1 MDFIFMLTRNDMTV
15 SDCLHV
21 VDLVEPLGLRHI
33 GFKDVGVTEASA
45 GELVN
50 RIRARGATSYMEVV
64 STTPQAA
71 DRSIRTAAKIGVD
84 RVLGGQEIET
94 AMQILHA
101 TDAGYYPFAG
111 RPAGHPTKLAGSPE
125 VIAEDCH
132 RARAA
137 GCSGVDLLAYRATD
151 ADPLDLVTAA
161 RAALDDGTLIV
172 AGSIHSPVQIRAL
185 AAAGVDAFTIGSS
198 AFNGSFSPDKGSLLS
213 QLRDILAACA

>member
-1 MDFIFMLTRNDMTV
+1 
-15 SDCLHV
+15 
-21 VDLVEPLGLRHI
+21 
-33 GFKDVGVTEASA
+33 
-45 GELVN
+45 
-50 RIRARGATSYMEVV
+50 MEVV

-71 DRSIRTAAKIGVD
+71 DWSIRTAAKIGVD

-94 AMQILHA
+94 AMQVLHA

-111 RPAGHPTKLAGSPE
+111 RPAGHPTKLAGSPD

-161 RAALDDGTLIV
+161 RAALDGGTLIV
-172 AGSIHSPVQIRAL
+172 AGSIHSPAQIQAL

-213 QLRDILAACA
+213 QLQDILAACA

>member
-1 MDFIFMLTRNDMTV
+1 MDFIFMLTRNDRTV

-21 VDLVEPLGLRHI
+21 IDLIEPLGLRHI
-33 GFKDVGVTEASA
+33 GFKDIGVTEASA
-45 GELVN
+45 GELVD
-50 RIRARGATSYMEVV
+50 RIKASGATCYMEVV

-71 DRSIRTAAKIGVD
+71 DWSIRTAAEIGVD
-84 RVLGGQEIET
+84 RVLGGQEVET
-94 AMQILHA
+94 AIQILHA
-101 TDAGYYPFAG
+101 TGAGYYPFAG
-111 RPAGHPTKLAGSPE
+111 RPSGHPTKLAGSPD
-125 VIAEDCH
+125 VIAEDCR

-151 ADPLDLVTAA
+151 ADPLELVTAA
-161 RAALDDGTLIV
+161 RAALDGGALIV
-172 AGSIHSPVQIRAL
+172 AGSIHSPAQIRAL